1 MSQTKMIFSN
11 CDCKVSQLIREL
23 FSTLI
28 KGGNVDCDCKSH
40 PCMGKKRRGG
50 AGARQRRSVRRAEAS
65 LPPLPPIPQSHR
77 MQGTRHSPE
86 PPALPPRR
94 SSTSLA
100 TPWPRPLPRPPV
112 SPTPRPPQRSSSL
125 KSSKNAM
132 DRKKDLDG
140 KSELIKNVT
149 KFLDQK
155 SEEQNRIAKEKI
167 EIYQKKEHT
176 WGRL

>member
-1 MSQTKMIFSN
+1 MSHATTNCDWKMSQTKMILSN

-50 AGARQRRSVRRAEAS
+50 AGARQRRSVRRAGAS

-77 MQGTRHSPE
+77 RHSPE

-100 TPWPRPLPRPPV
+100 TPWPRPLPRPPP
-112 SPTPRPPQRSSSL
+112 SPPPRPPQRSSSL
-125 KSSKNAM
+125 KSSTQNAV
-132 DRKKDLDG
+132 DRKKIWMENL
-140 KSELIKNVT
+140 N
-149 KFLDQK
+149 
-155 SEEQNRIAKEKI
+155 
-167 EIYQKKEHT
+167 
-176 WGRL
+176 

>member
-1 MSQTKMIFSN
+1 MSHATTNCDWKMSQTKMILSN

-28 KGGNVDCDCKSH
+28 KCGNVGCDCKSH

-50 AGARQRRSVRRAEAS
+50 AGARQRRSVRRAGAS

-94 SSTSLA
+94 SSTATTSLA
-100 TPWPRPLPRPPV
+100 APSPRPLPRPPP
-112 SPTPRPPQRSSSL
+112 SPPPRPPQRSSSL
-125 KSSKNAM
+125 KSSTKNAM
-132 DRKKDLDG
+132 DRKKDLDE
-140 KSELIKNVT
+140 KSELIKNVK
-149 KFLDQK
+149 KFWIKHQTSK
-155 SEEQNRIAKEKI
+155 PE
-167 EIYQKKEHT
+167 
-176 WGRL
+176 